1 MSGSSAKTFYRLAFG
16 LALLVG
22 AVAFAWAYWRP

>member
-1 MSGSSAKTFYRLAFG
+1 MAPRTFYRFAFG

-22 AVAFAWAYWRP
+22 AIAFAWAYWRP